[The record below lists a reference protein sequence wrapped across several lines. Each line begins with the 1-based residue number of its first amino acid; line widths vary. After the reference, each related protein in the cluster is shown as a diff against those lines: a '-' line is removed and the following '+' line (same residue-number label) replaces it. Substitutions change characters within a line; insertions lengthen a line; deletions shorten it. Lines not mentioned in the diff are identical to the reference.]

1 MVFTDCR
8 VLCRFIPTLRVSIH
22 GIFTLVQETVLTDPF
37 VVFLAERSCS
47 WIESL
52 RTGTGLSGSMKVIP
66 PELCQSLIV
75 FVALIYQINT
85 RDITGVPVDPCPFVD
100 FFSWLLLIAQHANVR
115 KREKIH
121 IGDVDITLG

>member
-1 MVFTDCR
+1 MEVLSKRGFFVYHELINLSMVFTDCR

-22 GIFTLVQETVLTDPF
+22 GIFTLVQGTVLTDPF

-75 FVALIYQINT
+75 FVDLSNL
-85 RDITGVPVDPCPFVD
+85 
-100 FFSWLLLIAQHANVR
+100 SL
-115 KREKIH
+115 
-121 IGDVDITLG
+121 TLET